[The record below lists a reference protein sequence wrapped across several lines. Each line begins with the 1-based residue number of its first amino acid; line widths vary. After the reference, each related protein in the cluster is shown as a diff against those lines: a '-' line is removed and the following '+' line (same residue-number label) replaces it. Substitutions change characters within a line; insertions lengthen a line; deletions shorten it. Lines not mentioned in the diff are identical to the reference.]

1 MEQTLYHYK
10 AFVTQVYDGDTVTVD
25 IDLGLHT
32 WMKGEKL
39 RLYRINAPELRGEEK
54 EAGKITHYFTNIGV
68 AVIELS
74 DELSVGDTIHL
85 KGATSDFTQKVESMQ
100 IERQPVRKAGKGESV
115 GLKVTDHAREGDKV
129 YKVIE

>member
-54 EAGKITHYFTNIGV
+54 EAGKISRDYLKKLV
-68 AVIELS
+68 WKKELVIETIKDKREKYGRYLAEIWLHLNNGS
-74 DELSVGDTIHL
+74 YLNVNDELVK
-85 KGATSDFTQKVESMQ
+85 KGYA
-100 IERQPVRKAGKGESV
+100 
-115 GLKVTDHAREGDKV
+115 V
-129 YKVIE
+129 YKDY

>member
-54 EAGKITHYFTNIGV
+54 EAGKISRDYLKKLV
-68 AVIELS
+68 WKKELVIETIKDKREKYGRYLAEIWLPLDNCRYMNVN
-74 DELSVGDTIHL
+74 DELVK
-85 KGATSDFTQKVESMQ
+85 KGYA
-100 IERQPVRKAGKGESV
+100 
-115 GLKVTDHAREGDKV
+115 V
-129 YKVIE
+129 YKDY

>member
-39 RLYRINAPELRGEEK
+39 RLYRINAPELRGAEK
-54 EAGKITHYFTNIGV
+54 EAGKLSRDYLKSLIWKKELF
-68 AVIELS
+68 IETIKDKREKYGRYLAEIWCPLDNGNYMNVN
-74 DELSVGDTIHL
+74 DELVK
-85 KGATSDFTQKVESMQ
+85 KGYA
-100 IERQPVRKAGKGESV
+100 
-115 GLKVTDHAREGDKV
+115 V
-129 YKVIE
+129 YKDY

>member
-54 EAGKITHYFTNIGV
+54 EAGKISRDYLKKLV
-68 AVIELS
+68 WKKELVIETIKDKREKYGRYLAEILLPLDNGS
-74 DELSVGDTIHL
+74 YMIVNDELVK
-85 KGATSDFTQKVESMQ
+85 KGYA
-100 IERQPVRKAGKGESV
+100 
-115 GLKVTDHAREGDKV
+115 V
-129 YKVIE
+129 YKDY

>member
-54 EAGKITHYFTNIGV
+54 EAGKISRDYLKKLV
-68 AVIELS
+68 WKKELVIE
-74 DELSVGDTIHL
+74 TI
-85 KGATSDFTQKVESMQ
+85 K
-100 IERQPVRKAGKGESV
+100 
-115 GLKVTDHAREGDKV
+115 DKIFKEV
-129 YKVIE
+129 SLEKRISHRNN